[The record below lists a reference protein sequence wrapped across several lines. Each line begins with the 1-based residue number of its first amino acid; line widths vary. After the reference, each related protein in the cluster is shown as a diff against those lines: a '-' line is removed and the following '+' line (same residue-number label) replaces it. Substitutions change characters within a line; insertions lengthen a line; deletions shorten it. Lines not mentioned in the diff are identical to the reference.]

1 MSESIWGWWM
11 IVLGL
16 MVIGVIMLVTDMTTS
31 SEQNYYMTKQIAKTS
46 MEEAVDYAYYM
57 EHGQLRISS
66 EKFMENF
73 IRRYAE
79 IITINKTT
87 KINFYDIYE
96 MPPKVTVEISTT
108 SSRLIYGNDS
118 KMLAPVVNKISAIL
132 ETTTA
137 SSSGSGSPTPSPG
150 GEIVGSYVGHTP
162 SGDIYSGDGPD
173 GGCHRGINRCN
184 AYCGFTG
191 GGMACGYKCD
201 DVCT

>member
-1 MSESIWGWWM
+1 MKEGIWGWWM

-31 SEQNYYMTKQIAKTS
+31 SEQNYYMTKQIVKAS
-46 MEEAVDYAYYM
+46 MEEAIDYEYYANNN
-57 EHGQLRISS
+57 GQLRISS

-118 KMLAPVVNKISAIL
+118 KMLVPVVNKISAIL
-132 ETTTA
+132 ETT
-137 SSSGSGSPTPSPG
+137 
-150 GEIVGSYVGHTP
+150 E
-162 SGDIYSGDGPD
+162 
-173 GGCHRGINRCN
+173 
-184 AYCGFTG
+184 
-191 GGMACGYKCD
+191 
-201 DVCT
+201 

>member
-1 MSESIWGWWM
+1 MKEGIWGWWM

-31 SEQNYYMTKQIAKTS
+31 SEQNYYMTKQVVKAS
-46 MEEAVDYAYYM
+46 MEEAVDYAYYAKK
-57 EHGQLRISS
+57 GKLRISS

-108 SSRLIYGNDS
+108 SSRLIYGSDNN
-118 KMLAPVVNKISAIL
+118 MLVPVVNKISAIL
-132 ETTTA
+132 ETTDL
-137 SSSGSGSPTPSPG
+137 SSSGGGTPTPSPG
-150 GEIVGSYVGHTP
+150 GGSNSNPTP
-162 SGDIYSGDGPD
+162 
-173 GGCHRGINRCN
+173 
-184 AYCGFTG
+184 G
-191 GGMACGYKCD
+191 GGGGGTNLCPEGLRQCTERCKSLVNGQVECWD
-201 DVCT
+201 DCEANCAPGT

>member
-137 SSSGSGSPTPSPG
+137 SSSGSGSPTPSSGGGSTNLCPG
-150 GEIVGSYVGHTP
+150 GSK
-162 SGDIYSGDGPD
+162 SDCYS
-173 GGCHRGINRCN
+173 HCN
-184 AYCGFTG
+184 SHYADE
-191 GGMACGYKCD
+191 GYRTVYDCADYCD
-201 DVCT
+201 DNCT